1 VVRAPR
7 WRASRLLP
15 RMARLIR
22 IVLASALV
30 AVVATGCG
38 AKEGGEAL
46 VAETEGLYL
55 DVNGLKYQIEMSR
68 YMNPNDVEDAQY
80 LVGLPESSAPPGED
94 EIYFGVWVRVEN
106 VSEDETLPAASEWAI
121 HDTQDNV
128 YRPIPLDAEIN
139 PFAFEAVDVPPK
151 TVLPLSTSAA
161 GQGPIQ
167 GSLLLFKIKN
177 ESFQNRPLELRF
189 SNGGGSEEATYDLDV

>member
-1 VVRAPR
+1 
-7 WRASRLLP
+7 
-15 RMARLIR
+15 MARLLR
-22 IVLASALV
+22 IVLATALLG
-30 AVVATGCG
+30 VVAAGCG
-38 AKEGGEAL
+38 ESTSPKTT
-46 VAETEGLYL
+46 AETEGLYL
-55 DVNGLKYQIEMSR
+55 DINGLKYQIEMSR
-68 YMNPNDVEDAQY
+68 YMNPNDVEDAEY
-80 LVGLPESSAPPGED
+80 LVGLPEGSPPPADD

-128 YRPIPLDAEIN
+128 YRPIPIDTEIN

-151 TVLPLSTSAA
+151 TVIPLTSSAA

-167 GSLLLFKIKN
+167 GLLLLFKIKN

-189 SNGGGSEEATYDLDV
+189 SNGGDSQEGTYDLDV

>member
-1 VVRAPR
+1 
-7 WRASRLLP
+7 
-15 RMARLIR
+15 MARLIR

-68 YMNPNDVEDAQY
+68 YMNPSDIEDREY
-80 LVGLPESSAPPGED
+80 LIGLPESSPPPSED

-106 VSEDETLPAASEWAI
+106 VSETETRPAASVWEI
-121 HDTQDNV
+121 HDTQENV
-128 YRPIPLDAEIN
+128 YRPIPLDPEIN
-139 PFAFEAVDVPPK
+139 PFAFEPVDVPPK
-151 TVLPLSTSAA
+151 TVLPLATSAA
-161 GQGPIQ
+161 GQGPVQ
-167 GSLLLFKIKN
+167 GSLLLFKLPN
-177 ESFQNRPLELRF
+177 EAFQNRPLELRF
-189 SNGGGSEEATYDLDV
+189 SNGGGSEEGTYDIDV